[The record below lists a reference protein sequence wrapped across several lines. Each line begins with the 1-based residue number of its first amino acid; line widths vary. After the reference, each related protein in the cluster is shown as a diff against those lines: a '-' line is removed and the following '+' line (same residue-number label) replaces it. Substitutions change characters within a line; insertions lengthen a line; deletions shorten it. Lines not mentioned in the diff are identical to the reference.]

1 MPRLDVESESVEVY
15 VRESGPGLEN
25 QVTHVLASQ
34 GFQIGKSD

>member
-25 QVTHVLASQ
+25 QVTYVLAGQ
-34 GFQIGKSD
+34 GFQIGRDN